1 MKHTI
6 IRSREQLSF
15 KSFAFKMFTLN
26 SLRSCCSSSHPSVLG
41 KTLLSLLPALSCG
54 CTAEGLS
61 PSAGTAEH
69 KALIRMSGKITQDDI
84 SSLDIFVF
92 KDDDLRILDC
102 YQRVDKAEDW
112 DGNVC
117 SSTGDRIISIC
128 ANSRIEADEWPW
140 IRSRGS
146 LEKMASS
153 LELERRNAP
162 FMSGEARVTAK
173 ESRPISAEVSL
184 RPMISEIY
192 LRSISCDFTG
202 KPYAGE
208 EITDA
213 KVYLTN
219 INAECG
225 MLEDGDI
232 RPRRVINA
240 GRLCKEDLE
249 LFEDPGIVCQ
259 ELGRNIGKL
268 WLKPEIK
275 LWCYPSNAYEASI
288 GTPFSRLVIEGKIS
302 GQTYYW
308 PISINREDGNTG
320 IDRNRQYIYDIKITR
335 KGSTDPDIPVEAEDM
350 EIKFK
355 TAIWEEKENCIV
367 GF

>member
-1 MKHTI
+1 MIHTI
-6 IRSREQLSF
+6 RRSRGQISF
-15 KSFAFKMFTLN
+15 KSFSLLKFTLN
-26 SLRSCCSSSHPSVLG
+26 FLKSCCSSSQSSVLG
-41 KTLLSLLPALSCG
+41 KTMLGLLPALSYG

-61 PSAGTAEH
+61 PSAEKAEC
-69 KALIRMSGKITQDDI
+69 KTLIQMAGI
-84 SSLDIFVF
+84 SSKEKYSSIDIFVF
-92 KDDDLRILDC
+92 RDDDLRILDC
-102 YQRVDKAEDW
+102 YQRVESPEYW
-112 DGNVC
+112 TGTVC
-117 SSTGDRIISIC
+117 SSSGDRIISVC
-128 ANSRIEADEWPW
+128 ANSRMAADEWPW

-146 LEKMASS
+146 LEKMTVS
-153 LELERRNAP
+153 LELERREHP
-162 FMSGEARVTAK
+162 YMSGEVRVTARGN
-173 ESRPISAEVSL
+173 RPISAEMTL
-184 RPMISEIY
+184 RPLVSEIY
-192 LRSISCDFTG
+192 LRSISCDFKG
-202 KPYAGE
+202 KPYEGE
-208 EITDA
+208 EITDV

-232 RPRRVINA
+232 APSRVINPA
-240 GRLCKEDLE
+240 GLCHEDLE
-249 LFEDPGIVCQ
+249 LFEDPDLVYQ
-259 ELGRNIGKL
+259 EIDRNIGKA
-268 WLKPEIK
+268 WIKPEIK
-275 LWCYPSNAYEASI
+275 LWCYASNAPEESI

-308 PISINREDGNTG
+308 PININREDGNTG

>member
-6 IRSREQLSF
+6 RLSREHVSF

-26 SLRSCCSSSHPSVLG
+26 SLRSCCSSSHLSVLG

-54 CTAEGLS
+54 CTAEGPH
-61 PSAGTAEH
+61 PSADSAESRL
-69 KALIRMSGKITQDDI
+69 LIRMTRGI
-84 SSLDIFVF
+84 SQEGLSSIDIFVF

-102 YQRVDKAEDW
+102 YQRIESSADW
-112 DGNVC
+112 DGTVC
-117 SSTGDRIISIC
+117 SSAGDRIISIC
-128 ANSRIEADEWPW
+128 ANSRMAADEWPW

-146 LEKMASS
+146 LEKVCAS
-153 LELERRNAP
+153 LELESREHP
-162 FMSGEARVTAK
+162 FMSGEVYVTAR
-173 ESRPISAEVSL
+173 ENRPTSAEVSL
-184 RPMISEIY
+184 KPLLSEIY

-208 EITDA
+208 EITDV

-225 MLEDGDI
+225 ILEDGDI
-232 RPRRVINA
+232 HPRRLINS
-240 GRLCKEDLE
+240 GGLSVEDLE
-249 LFEDPGIVCQ
+249 LFYDPGLIFQ
-259 ELGRNIGKL
+259 ELDRNIGKV
-268 WLKPEIK
+268 WLKPEIR
-275 LWCYPSNAYEASI
+275 LWCYPSNASEASI

-302 GQTYYW
+302 GHTYYW
-308 PISINREDGNTG
+308 PVDINRTAGNSG

-350 EIKFK
+350 DITFE
-355 TAIWEEKENCIV
+355 TATWKEKGNCIV